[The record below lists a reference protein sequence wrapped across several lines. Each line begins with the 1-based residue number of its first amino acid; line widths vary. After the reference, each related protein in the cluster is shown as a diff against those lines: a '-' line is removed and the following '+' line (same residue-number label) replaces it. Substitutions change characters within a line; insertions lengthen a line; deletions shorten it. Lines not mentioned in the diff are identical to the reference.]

1 MLTYFAASLQ
11 RRTPDW
17 IMKTSSSDCCSRL
30 CCLLLLSDVIASSS
44 STWCHWCHQS
54 SSISITSSIMISR
67 AVIKSSS
74 SRDVI
79 KSRTLR
85 LALALWCPLQAPD
98 ADLKSRPL
106 ALHYRPS
113 WEFVFMEACCGDH
126 HTEPTRFSFF
136 NLLHLDLLHN
146 CCIS

>member
-1 MLTYFAASLQ
+1 M
-11 RRTPDW
+11 
-17 IMKTSSSDCCSRL
+17 
-30 CCLLLLSDVIASSS
+30 V
-44 STWCHWCHQS
+44 
-54 SSISITSSIMISR
+54 SR

-85 LALALWCPLQAPD
+85 LALALRCPLQAPD

-126 HTEPTRFSFF
+126 HTEQTRFSFS
-136 NLLHLDLLHN
+136 NLLHLHRPLLYFIEDITRIEFKVPPTAELIKSVENVVIQVSKPITPNVLSVLIHTTMLE
-146 CCIS
+146 C